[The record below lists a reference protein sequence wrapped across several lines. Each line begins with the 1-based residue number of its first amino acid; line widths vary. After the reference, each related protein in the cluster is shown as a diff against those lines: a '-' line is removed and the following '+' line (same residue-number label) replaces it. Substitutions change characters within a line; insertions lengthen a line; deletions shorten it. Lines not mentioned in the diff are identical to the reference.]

1 MKMESNIY
9 SIALMLIG
17 TLITILGTACTC
29 YKAIYPK
36 ITKEYVGNFEIKNG
50 RLVCDERQHGE
61 ERHVDHYTVKCR
73 EYLATNV
80 FGGFFNTFYVCIP
93 WISMKIHSLPLATV
107 HITDKKS
114 SRRYRQIF

>member
-50 RLVCDERQHGE
+50 RLVCDERQHGGDG
-61 ERHVDHYTVKCR
+61 RAACRSLLRQKFLDTV
-73 EYLATNV
+73 V
-80 FGGFFNTFYVCIP
+80 
-93 WISMKIHSLPLATV
+93 
-107 HITDKKS
+107 
-114 SRRYRQIF
+114 